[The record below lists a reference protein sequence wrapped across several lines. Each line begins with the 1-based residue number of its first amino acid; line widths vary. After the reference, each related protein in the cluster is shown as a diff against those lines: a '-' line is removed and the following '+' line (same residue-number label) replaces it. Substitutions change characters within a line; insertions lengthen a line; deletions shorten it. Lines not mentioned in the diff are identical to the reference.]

1 MVKFSFVE
9 RESYIPVAKIESDD
23 KMNGEI
29 LWLDPSVNTNDN
41 DDNEFNYEKQSVN
54 YSKYMK
60 NTNAREASKKSTT
73 LGKYLAKNK
82 EPEDSELLSIYK
94 SIKKDG
100 SKDITLKN
108 GTFLPI
114 PDIHRERVSY
124 YVFGSAGSGKSYF
137 CASVLRQWIK
147 LNHKGQIFLFS
158 QMFEDPVLDKLPN
171 LKRIDVSTLE
181 EEPIDIYDLPE
192 NCFCVF
198 DDVDSITNK
207 NILKAVADLES
218 SIHQI
223 GRKLRINIIK
233 TSHLGSNGLST
244 KLVLSES
251 QYITCYP
258 SSGSFAQI
266 SYVLKQYVGL
276 SNKDLEKIKSLRSRW
291 VMVSKTYPQYVLSET
306 SAYLLSA

>member
-9 RESYIPVAKIESDD
+9 KESYIPVAKIESDD

-41 DDNEFNYEKQSVN
+41 DDVFNYEKQSVN
-54 YSKYMK
+54 YTKYMK
-60 NTNAREASKKSTT
+60 NVNAREASKKSAT

-137 CASVLRQWIK
+137 CASVLKQWVK
-147 LNHKGQIFLFS
+147 LYPKGKIFLFS

-171 LKRIDVSTLE
+171 LTRIDVSTLE

-192 NCFCVF
+192 HCFCVF

-207 NILKAVADLES
+207 KVSQAVADLES

-223 GRKLRINIIK
+223 GRKLHINIIK

-291 VMVSKTYPQYVLSET
+291 VMVSKNYPQYILSET
-306 SAYLLSA
+306 SAYLLSS